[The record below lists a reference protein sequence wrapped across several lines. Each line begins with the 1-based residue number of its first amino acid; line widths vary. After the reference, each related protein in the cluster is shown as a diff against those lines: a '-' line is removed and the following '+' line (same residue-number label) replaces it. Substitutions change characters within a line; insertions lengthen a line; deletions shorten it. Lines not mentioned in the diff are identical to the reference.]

1 MLSQAEREA
10 IDSQA
15 RHAAYPR
22 AAVGDALLVVQK
34 SRGWVSDEGVRDVA
48 QALGLT
54 AEEVDGVAT
63 FFELVFRKPVGK
75 HVILLCDSVSCWILG
90 EERILDHARKS
101 LGVAP
106 GDTTSDGQFTLLPV
120 GCLGACDQGPAM
132 MIDGELFVELTPER
146 FDAIVQRYRAPS
158 GTPGATGAGGAA

>member
-10 IDSQA
+10 IDTQV

-22 AAVGDALLVVQK
+22 AAVADALLVVQK

-48 QALGLT
+48 QALCLT
-54 AEEVDGVAT
+54 SEEVEGVAT

-75 HVILLCDSVSCWILG
+75 HVILLCDSVSCWIVG
-90 EERILDHARKS
+90 EEGIMEHARKS
-101 LGVAP
+101 LGIAP
-106 GDTTSDGQFTLLPV
+106 GETTSDGQFTLLPV

-132 MIDGELFVELTPER
+132 MIDGELFVELTPDR
-146 FDAIVQRYRAPS
+146 FDSILERCRA
-158 GTPGATGAGGAA
+158 GAGSTK